1 MKIGLYIALL
11 CLAMV
16 PAYAQNAASQDR
28 HAIGEATTTLVP
40 DYADRL
46 NGLLRDIHATLQTI
60 SERMEA
66 GALTPQQ
73 ARKLKLAA
81 TQSMIARL
89 ETLSVPSYGEAT
101 ERCELYREGLTYEIE
116 QDFIPRHATWRDT
129 PGLIPNPSVPRK
141 IASSIGNFKSR
152 PKGDFPKR
160 TPRVLRAQAC
170 LFIVAGVTQ
179 CPARRE
185 AGTHSVCECHDCR
198 LGHTQSRRAL
208 RVPPPISPR
217 CRSSWCLC
225 ARRDRLPSRPS

>member
-66 GALTPQQ
+66 GALTLQQ

-89 ETLSVPSYGEAT
+89 ETLSAAYDG
-101 ERCELYREGLTYEIE
+101 
-116 QDFIPRHATWRDT
+116 
-129 PGLIPNPSVPRK
+129 K
-141 IASSIGNFKSR
+141 IAS
-152 PKGDFPKR
+152 
-160 TPRVLRAQAC
+160 
-170 LFIVAGVTQ
+170 VAS
-179 CPARRE
+179 A
-185 AGTHSVCECHDCR
+185 
-198 LGHTQSRRAL
+198 
-208 RVPPPISPR
+208 
-217 CRSSWCLC
+217 
-225 ARRDRLPSRPS
+225 RDRCTPESGVSSDATTQGMRSRLTVDIRELKSTATRTARQ